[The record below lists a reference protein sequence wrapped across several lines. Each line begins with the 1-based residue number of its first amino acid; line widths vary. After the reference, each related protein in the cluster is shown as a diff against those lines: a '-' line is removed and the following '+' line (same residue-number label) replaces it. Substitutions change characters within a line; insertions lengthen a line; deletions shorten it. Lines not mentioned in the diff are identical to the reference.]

1 MIDPGTSPRL
11 RIAFVYDAL
20 VPYCSGGAER
30 RFHEL
35 ALRLAERHDVHHVT
49 WRFWGKEPTIARD
62 GVTLHGI
69 GAPRGFYGS
78 DGKRT
83 IREAVEFAARLP
95 AVLGRLGADVVDAS
109 ATPFL
114 PLYSAW
120 ATTRITRT
128 PLVATW
134 HEFWGDHW
142 LDYLPDRPVVARA
155 ARFVEGAARSLADRR
170 IAVSPFTARRM
181 VGRAHGAAGRGRG
194 GGDRGDVQDLGDA
207 RDRGAA
213 ERGDSVGDRGDAN
226 RRAVGGID
234 VVGNGVDLALM
245 SEAPIDD
252 ERSDLIYVGRLIDE
266 KRVDLLIRAVAGLI
280 DRFPDLRCVI
290 VGDGPERA
298 ALGALAADLGVGSQ
312 VTFCGRVSD
321 DRVPSLMRASRV
333 LVLPSAREGYGISV
347 VEGQACGLV
356 PVVAASPMSAAPD
369 LISDGADGL
378 VFVPTAAALTSVLAE
393 LLADGE
399 RLDRLACAARATA
412 DQRGWDDRALEMER
426 VYLDLVAGRR
436 QAGTNARP
444 AIIGPSP
451 ATGPADLVGAS
462 ESRSEVVT
470 DHAPLRGEPRW

>member
-1 MIDPGTSPRL
+1 MSDPGATLRL

-35 ALRLAERHDVHHVT
+35 AIRLAERHDVHHVT
-49 WRFWGKEPTIARD
+49 WRFWGDEPTIVRD

-83 IREAVEFAARLP
+83 IREAAEFAARLP

-120 ATTRITRT
+120 ATTRVTRT

-155 ARFVEGAARSLADRR
+155 ARFVEGAARHLADRR

-181 VGRAHGAAGRGRG
+181 SGRAHGTAGRGDS
-194 GGDRGDVQDLGDA
+194 GGDRGEAQV
-207 RDRGAA
+207 RGVD
-213 ERGDSVGDRGDAN
+213 GM
-226 RRAVGGID
+226 D
-234 VVGNGVDLALM
+234 VVGNGVDLAAM
-245 SEAPIDD
+245 SGATVD
-252 ERSDLIYVGRLIDE
+252 EQRSDLIYVGRLIDE
-266 KRVDLLIRAVAGLI
+266 KRVDLLIHAVAGLI
-280 DRFPDLRCVI
+280 GRFPDLRCVI

-298 ALGALAADLGVGSQ
+298 ALNALAEERGVAGHIA
-312 VTFCGRVSD
+312 FLGRVSD
-321 DRVPSLMRASRV
+321 ERVPSLMRASRV
-333 LVLPSAREGYGISV
+333 LVLPSAREGYGITV
-347 VEGQACGLV
+347 VEGQACRLV

-369 LISDGADGL
+369 LIADGVDGL
-378 VFVPTAAALTSVLAE
+378 IFDPTPAGLTTVLAD
-393 LLADGE
+393 LLGDGR
-399 RLDRLACAARATA
+399 RLRRMARAARATA
-412 DQRGWDDRALEMER
+412 DQRGWDGRALEMER
-426 VYLDLVAGRR
+426 VYIDLVAGRR
-436 QAGTNARP
+436 GAGTKASPVIIRP
-444 AIIGPSP
+444 LSV
-451 ATGPADLVGAS
+451 TGPAVLAGAS
-462 ESRSEVVT
+462 ESRSEFMT
-470 DHAPLRGEPRW
+470 DHPPLLGEPR

>member
-20 VPYCSGGAER
+20 IPYCSGGAER

-35 ALRLAERHDVHHVT
+35 AIRLAERHDVHHVT
-49 WRFWGKEPTIARD
+49 WRFWGDEPTIVRD

-95 AVLGRLGADVVDAS
+95 SVLARLGADVVDAS

-114 PLYSAW
+114 PLYAAW
-120 ATTRITRT
+120 ATTRATRT

-155 ARFVEGAARSLADRR
+155 ARFVEGGARRVADRR

-181 VGRAHGAAGRGRG
+181 AGR
-194 GGDRGDVQDLGDA
+194 DA
-207 RDRGAA
+207 DGP
-213 ERGDSVGDRGDAN
+213 
-226 RRAVGGID
+226 GIE
-234 VVGNGVDLALM
+234 VVANGVDLAAM
-245 SEAPIDD
+245 SVATVDD
-252 ERSDLIYVGRLIDE
+252 QRSDLIYVGRLIDE
-266 KRVDLLIRAVAGLI
+266 KRVDLLIRAVAGLVG
-280 DRFPDLRCVI
+280 RFPELRCVI

-298 ALGALAADLGVGSQ
+298 ALGSLAVELGVDEQ
-312 VTFCGRVSD
+312 VTFVGRVSD
-321 DRVPSLMRASRV
+321 ERVPSLMRASRV
-333 LVLPSAREGYGISV
+333 LVLPSEREGYGITV

-369 LISDGADGL
+369 LISDGVDGL
-378 VFVPTAAALTSVLAE
+378 VFDPSPTGLTSVLAD
-393 LLADGE
+393 LLADA
-399 RLDRLACAARATA
+399 RSLKRIARAARATA
-412 DQRGWDDRALEMER
+412 EGRGWDSRALEMER
-426 VYLDLVAGRR
+426 VYIDLVAERR
-436 QAGTNARP
+436 LAGPKSSRAIMRRARL
-444 AIIGPSP
+444 A
-451 ATGPADLVGAS
+451 GPAAVAGAA
-462 ESRSEVVT
+462 ELRSEIAS
-470 DHAPLRGEPRW
+470 DHAALLGEPRW

>member
-1 MIDPGTSPRL
+1 MTDAATTPRL

-20 VPYCSGGAER
+20 IPYCSGGAER

-35 ALRLAERHDVHHVT
+35 AIRLAERHDVHHVT
-49 WRFWGKEPTIARD
+49 WRFWGDAPTIVRD

-120 ATTRITRT
+120 ATTRVTQT

-155 ARFVEGAARSLADRR
+155 ARFVEGGARRLADRR

-181 VGRAHGAAGRGRG
+181 AGR
-194 GGDRGDVQDLGDA
+194 DA
-207 RDRGAA
+207 EAA
-213 ERGDSVGDRGDAN
+213 RIA
-226 RRAVGGID
+226 
-234 VVGNGVDLALM
+234 VVGNGVDLAAM
-245 SEAPIDD
+245 SGAPVDHQ
-252 ERSDLIYVGRLIDE
+252 RSDLIYVGRLIDE
-266 KRVDLLIRAVAGLI
+266 KRVDLLIHAVVGLI
-280 DRFPDLRCVI
+280 GRFPDLRCVI

-298 ALGALAADLGVGSQ
+298 ALRALAVELGVDGHIAF
-312 VTFCGRVSD
+312 VGRVAD
-321 DRVPSLMRASRV
+321 ERVPALMRASRV
-333 LVLPSAREGYGISV
+333 HVLPSAREGYGITV
-347 VEGQACGLV
+347 VEAQACGLV

-369 LISDGADGL
+369 LISDGMDGL
-378 VFVPTAAALTSVLAE
+378 VFDPTAAGLTSVLAD
-393 LLADGE
+393 LLADGR
-399 RLDRLACAARATA
+399 RLKRMARAARVTA
-412 DQRGWDDRALEMER
+412 NGRGWDARAREMER
-426 VYLDLVAGRR
+426 VYIDLVAERR
-436 QAGTNARP
+436 LARP
-444 AIIGPSP
+444 KSSPSIIGPGR
-451 ATGPADLVGAS
+451 ATGPASMAGVAEL
-462 ESRSEVVT
+462 RSEVTT
-470 DHAPLRGEPRW
+470 DHAPLFGEPRW